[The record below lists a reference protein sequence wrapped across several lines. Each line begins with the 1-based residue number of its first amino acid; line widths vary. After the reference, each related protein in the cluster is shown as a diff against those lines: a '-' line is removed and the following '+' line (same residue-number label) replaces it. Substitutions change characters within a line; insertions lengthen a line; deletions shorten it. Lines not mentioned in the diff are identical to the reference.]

1 MYQVTILFLIAINGE
16 IIQKRYGRF
25 VKLYLHILSKGEKK
39 YFIYHKRVYDLH
51 SRSKGYRFGQNN
63 SIPQDSN
70 YALAPS

>member
-1 MYQVTILFLIAINGE
+1 MADLSNCIFTYYQKERKNISYITKEF
-16 IIQKRYGRF
+16 
-25 VKLYLHILSKGEKK
+25 
-39 YFIYHKRVYDLH
+39 DLH